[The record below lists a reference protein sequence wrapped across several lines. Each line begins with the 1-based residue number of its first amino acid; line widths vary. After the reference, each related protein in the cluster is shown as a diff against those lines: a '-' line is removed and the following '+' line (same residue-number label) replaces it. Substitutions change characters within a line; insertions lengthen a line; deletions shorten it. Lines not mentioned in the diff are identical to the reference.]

1 MSTPSKNLKPK
12 YSINLDPPKPG
23 TEYLKY
29 GFDRIEELMKQ
40 ADPKTKYF
48 PRTILLEDL
57 DFGISDFINSENM
70 KLIIEGKTVP
80 TFYLE
85 NDRWGEFSKTWKFT
99 DKDNN
104 VPTPYITIRRIE
116 KGPGTRLGVLY
127 RIPQPKKF
135 IYFQVPILDNNEII
149 YLHFKIPEPVNVDLT
164 YEANLF
170 TKYRVDVNQ
179 YDEIILK
186 TFASRQAY
194 TFVKGLP
201 FPITLEGMTEANTM
215 ENIDGDRFYMSKY
228 TFKLYGQI
236 QNEDEFE
243 IVRTTRKTL
252 INTTLM

>member
-1 MSTPSKNLKPK
+1 MPMPSKNLKPK
-12 YSINLDPPKPG
+12 YYINLDPPKPG

-29 GFDRIEELMKQ
+29 GFDRIEELMRQ
-40 ADPKTKYF
+40 ADPNIKYF

-57 DFGISDFINSENM
+57 DAGIFDFINLENI
-70 KLIIEGKTVP
+70 KLIIEGNLVK

-85 NDRWGEFSKTWKFT
+85 NDRWGELSKTWKFT
-99 DKDNN
+99 DNDNN
-104 VPTPYITIRRIE
+104 IPTPYITIRRIE
-116 KGPGTRLGVLY
+116 KGPGTRLGTLY

-135 IYFQVPILDNNEII
+135 VYFQVPILDNGEVIF
-149 YLHFKIPEPVNVDLT
+149 LHFKIPEPVNVDLT

-186 TFASRQAY
+186 AFASRQAY
-194 TFVKGLP
+194 TTVKGLP

-236 QNEDEFE
+236 QDEDEFK
-243 IVRTTRKTL
+243 IVKTTRKTN
-252 INTTLM
+252 ISTTLF